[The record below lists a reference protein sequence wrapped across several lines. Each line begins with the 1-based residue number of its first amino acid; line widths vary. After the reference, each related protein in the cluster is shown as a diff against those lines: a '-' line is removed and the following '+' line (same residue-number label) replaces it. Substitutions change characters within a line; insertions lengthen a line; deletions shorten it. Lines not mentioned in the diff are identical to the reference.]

1 MAITIDNSAL
11 SLDRTVRI
19 FDSFYSNQLVVP
31 FNEFDMVNGYFLSVC
46 TSTTVA
52 KNFTYLFFLIAQKTN
67 TPVFNL
73 LAQISKGTHPDGI
86 SGLLQMNS
94 LICYYLNGFKSKTS
108 LYGISVIPQPNQN
121 AARNVVQ

>member
-19 FDSFYSNQLVVP
+19 FDSFYSNQLVVS
-31 FNEFDMVNGYFLSVC
+31 FNEFDMVNGYFLNVC
-46 TSTTVA
+46 TSTAVA
-52 KNFTYLFFLIAQKTN
+52 KNFTYLFFLISQKTN
-67 TPVFNL
+67 IPVVTL
-73 LAQISKGTHPDGI
+73 LQAISTGSSATAQ
-86 SGLLQMNS
+86 GLLKMNS

-108 LYGISVIPQPNQN
+108 LYGIGATPQPNQT

>member
-11 SLDRTVRI
+11 SVDRTVRI

-31 FNEFDMVNGYFLSVC
+31 SNEFDMVNGYFLNVC

-52 KNFTYLFFLIAQKTN
+52 KNFTYLFFLISQKTN
-67 TPVFNL
+67 IPVVTL
-73 LAQISKGTHPDGI
+73 LKAISTGSTAT
-86 SGLLQMNS
+86 SQGLLKMNS
-94 LICYYLNGFKSKTS
+94 LICYYLNSFKSKTA

>member
-1 MAITIDNSAL
+1 MAITIDNSSL
-11 SLDRTVRI
+11 SLDRTVKI
-19 FDSFYSNQLVVP
+19 FDSFYSNKLVVP
-31 FNEFDMVNGYFLSVC
+31 FSDFDMVNGYFLNVC
-46 TSTTVA
+46 TSNAAA
-52 KNFTYLFFLIAQKTN
+52 KNFTYLFFLIAQQTN

-73 LAQISKGTHPDGI
+73 LAQISTGTNANGA

-94 LICYYLNGFKSKTS
+94 IICYYLNAFKAKTS